1 MRIEARDGEA
11 LIRNLQTRLIAL
23 RDGGEP
29 VDYDIQS
36 IVRLGPM
43 HSIHGYWYNVIQK
56 PRGDARKL
64 VQGLHCNTQHT

>member
-1 MRIEARDGEA
+1 MVPADT
-11 LIRNLQTRLIAL
+11 LVAL

-43 HSIHGYWYNVIQK
+43 NSIHVYWYNVIQT